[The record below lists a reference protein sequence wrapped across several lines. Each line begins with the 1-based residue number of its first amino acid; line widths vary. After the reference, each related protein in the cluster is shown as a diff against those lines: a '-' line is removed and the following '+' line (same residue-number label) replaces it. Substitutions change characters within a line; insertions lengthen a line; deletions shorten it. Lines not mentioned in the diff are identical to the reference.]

1 MKKGFGLIQTLIII
15 LLVSGLMTMALKYA
29 SLTAKHTADSY
40 LRERAELF
48 MKSAI
53 ELTLLAISGYD
64 RKTNG
69 NCLQKVKVTSADQ
82 RFIADINITKYYLLQ
97 GSDDCS
103 YCGSRCQPIQT
114 EDSHGLV
121 MLEVKVES
129 NDTSPRNQGRE
140 KIRLLRRT
148 LQRP

>member
-29 SLTAKHTADSY
+29 SMSAKQTADSY
-40 LRERAELF
+40 MRERAELF

-64 RKTNG
+64 RGKNN
-69 NCLQKVKVTSADQ
+69 NCLQEVNITSSDQ
-82 RFIADINITKYYLLQ
+82 RFFADINITKYYLLQ
-97 GSDDCS
+97 GSEDCT

-114 EDSHGLV
+114 EDSHGMV
-121 MLEVKVES
+121 MLEVTVES
-129 NDTSPRNQGRE
+129 NNANPRNQGRE
-140 KIRLLRRT
+140 KIKLLRRT

>member
-15 LLVSGLMTMALKYA
+15 LLVSGLMVMALKYA
-29 SLTAKHTADSY
+29 SLTAKQTADSY
-40 LRERAELF
+40 MRERAELF

-64 RKTNG
+64 RKSNG
-69 NCLQKVKVTSADQ
+69 NCLQEVNVTSPDQ
-82 RFIADINITKYYLLQ
+82 RFLADINITKYYLLE
-97 GSDDCS
+97 GSDDCT
-103 YCGSRCQPIQT
+103 YCGNRCQPIQT
-114 EDSHGLV
+114 EDSHGMV

-129 NDTSPRNQGRE
+129 NDTNPRNRGRE
-140 KIRLLRRT
+140 KIKLLRRT

>member
-1 MKKGFGLIQTLIII
+1 MKKGFGIIQTLIII
-15 LLVSGLMTMALKYA
+15 ILVSGLMTMALKYA
-29 SLTAKHTADSY
+29 SITAKQTADSY
-40 LRERAELF
+40 MREKGELF

-64 RKTNG
+64 RKENG
-69 NCLQKVKVTSADQ
+69 NCLNEVNIISPDR
-82 RFIADINITKYYLLQ
+82 RFFADINITNYYLLQ
-97 GSDDCS
+97 GSSDCT
-103 YCGSRCQPIQT
+103 YCDSRCQPIQT
-114 EDSHGLV
+114 EDSHGMV

-129 NDTSPRNQGRE
+129 NDTNPRNQGRE